1 MEAVLPAMLA
11 VLFAETGSKTQ
22 TLTHSAAVAQGS
34 ALPVMIALALTSLMM
49 LGIGAIGGMTVA
61 HVLNPDAGKLLAGLA
76 LIFAGVPMLV
86 PRKPKPVT
94 PSTRY
99 LPGQLVVSQFGDA
112 SQFIVFALA
121 ARTEAPVL
129 TLAGGLFGVAAAMVP
144 PILMSSDWPGRV
156 PVLALRMVAGLV
168 LTAAGGWLAVSAL
181 RLI

>member
-22 TLTHSAAVAQGS
+22 SLTHAAAVARGS
-34 ALPVMIALALTSLMM
+34 ALPVMIATALTSLMM
-49 LGIGAIGGMTVA
+49 LGIGAVGGMTVA
-61 HVLNPDAGKLLAGLA
+61 HTLSPDAGKLLAGLA
-76 LIFAGVPMLV
+76 LVFAGLPMLI
-86 PRKPKPVT
+86 PRRPKPIT
-94 PSTRY
+94 PSRRY

-129 TLAGGLFGVAAAMVP
+129 TLTGGLFGVAAAMIP
-144 PILMSSDWPGRV
+144 PVLMGRDWPGGV
-156 PVLALRMVAGLV
+156 PVFSLRLIAGIV
-168 LTAAGGWLAVSAL
+168 LTGAGVWMGVSAL